1 MAEQRTKKELP
12 KGKLDR
18 ESLKNAIRI
27 FRFIRP
33 YGGYLILGLIT
44 LVISSSTTLILPY
57 LSGEMV
63 DISLEN
69 SINDWSLRD
78 IGRFFIILFVIQGVT
93 SYFRVLFFAL
103 VSEKGIAD
111 VRKAVYSKLIGL
123 PITFF
128 EENKSGE
135 LISRISSDVGQLY
148 NAFST
153 IIAEFIRQFFTLI
166 ASVTLLLF
174 RATELSLIMLAIFPV
189 AIIAA
194 MFFGRYIRKLSK
206 TRQEKLADAN
216 SILGESIQA
225 IQAVKTFTNEW
236 FERMRYGKSM
246 DEMVVVSLKYARA
259 RALFSLVIIVLIFGS
274 IFFILWQG
282 ARMVEAGTMSVG
294 RLIEF
299 LLYMIFIGASVGSL
313 GNFYT
318 QILGALGA
326 TERIR
331 EILDEATEVEVKD
344 SKTVQPLQ
352 LKGNIEYQDVAFSY
366 PTRKDVEVLKNI
378 NFSVAKGQKV
388 ALVGSSGSGKSTIV
402 QLLLK
407 FYDLD
412 SGSIKVDGTD
422 ISDYNTTAYRQ
433 NIAIVPQEVI
443 LFGGTIRENIS
454 YGKPD
459 ATEKEIVN
467 AAMQANALEFIENFP
482 EAFDTIVG
490 ERGVK
495 LSGGQRQRIAIA
507 RAILKDPAILLLDEA
522 TSSLDAESEKVVQ
535 DALDTLMEGRTSIII
550 AHRLSTIRSV
560 DCIYV
565 LDQGAIIESGTHTE
579 LSMIANGAYNNLAK
593 LQFEIA

>member
-1 MAEQRTKKELP
+1 MAKQHNNKELP

-18 ESLKNAIRI
+18 ESLKNAVRI
-27 FRFIRP
+27 FKFIRP
-33 YGGYLILGLIT
+33 YSSYLFLGLAT
-44 LVISSSTTLILPY
+44 LVISSSTTLVLPY

-63 DISLEN
+63 DISLDN
-69 SINDWSLRD
+69 SLNTWSLQD

-103 VSEKGIAD
+103 VSERGIAD
-111 VRKAVYSKLIGL
+111 VRKAVYAKLISL
-123 PITFF
+123 PILFF

-148 NAFST
+148 NTFST

-189 AIIAA
+189 AIVAA
-194 MFFGRYIRKLSK
+194 MFFGRYIRNLSK
-206 TRQEKLADAN
+206 TRQQKLADAN
-216 SILGESIQA
+216 SVLGESIQA

-236 FERMRYGKSM
+236 FERVRYGKSM

-282 ARMVEAGTMSVG
+282 ARMVEAGTMTVG

-331 EILDEATEVEVKD
+331 EILDEVSEIDVED
-344 SKTVQPLQ
+344 ASNLPNLR
-352 LKGNIEYQDVAFSY
+352 LSGNIQYKNVAFKY
-366 PTRKDVEVLKNI
+366 PTRKDIEVLKNI
-378 NFSVAKGQKV
+378 SFKVPQGQKV
-388 ALVGSSGSGKSTIV
+388 ALVGASGSGKSTIV

-407 FYDLD
+407 FYDLE
-412 SGSIKVDGTD
+412 SGVIQMDGKD
-422 ISDYNTTAYRQ
+422 IQDYNTTTLRQ

-459 ATEKEIVN
+459 ATEEEIVN
-467 AAMQANALEFIENFP
+467 AAIKANALEFIENFP
-482 EAFDTIVG
+482 ESFDTLVG

-507 RAILKDPAILLLDEA
+507 RAILKDPAVLLLDEA
-522 TSSLDAESEKVVQ
+522 TSSLDAESERVVQ
-535 DALDTLMEGRTSIII
+535 DALNKLMEGRTSIII
-550 AHRLSTIRSV
+550 AHRLSTIKDV

-565 LDQGAIIESGTHTE
+565 LDKGEIIESGTHAE
-579 LSMIANGAYNNLAK
+579 LSVRKNGAYNSLAK
-593 LQFEIA
+593 LQFELV